1 MCEVEK
7 REGGYQQDAADS
19 EAFRLFEMMIYNN
32 IPPSGTATAAR
43 VPEIATL

>member
-19 EAFRLFEMMIYNN
+19 EAFSAFRNDVYNN